1 MRKKPGNS
9 RQQIWNALRF
19 YKKIHIDKIIE
30 VTKCKKTGAI
40 PYLTALRENGYL
52 THHNGEYKL
61 LKDTGPIS
69 PAYNSSKK
77 EVHDWN
83 INPVMSAAELKH
95 HVELFDGSLRA
106 FAVHLGFHP
115 SSSNRLSKMLRNQK
129 PVSGDVE
136 AAIKKLAIQNTKKP
150 ATKNSL

>member
-9 RQQIWNALRF
+9 RQRIWNALRF
-19 YKKIHIDKIIE
+19 YKKIHIDKIVE
-30 VTKCKKTGAI
+30 VADCTKTGI
-40 PYLTALRENGYL
+40 TPYLTALTNDGYL
-52 THHNGEYKL
+52 TEQRGEYKL

-69 PAYNSSKK
+69 PAYNASKK

-83 INPVMSAAELKH
+83 INPPMSAAELRH
-95 HVELFDGSLRA
+95 HVELFGDSLRA

-115 SSSNRLSKMLRNQK
+115 SSSNRLAKMIRNQK

-136 AAIKKLAIQNTKKP
+136 AAIKAKSIIQNTKKP
-150 ATKNSL
+150 ATN